1 MRLLVSCLLLMMTF
15 SGACWAKVD
24 LRTTKPLVIPEDKV
38 TPKITKEDVAKII
51 PLDIKKDESTGSVM
65 SRIAD
70 RGFNLWFNS
79 EFMKN
84 SALGR
89 AVEETQE
96 KLKTDVVVPAST
108 PHGVVHK
115 FSFRVEAFQALA
127 KMEYS
132 GWLKAAINYDAK
144 ASETDIQF
152 KDKVLDNKDLIV
164 SHKANKEQGLS
175 MIGLAWSW

>member
-1 MRLLVSCLLLMMTF
+1 MRLLVSCLLMMMSF

-51 PLDIKKDESTGSVM
+51 PLDIQSNESTGSVM

-70 RGFNLWFNS
+70 RGFNMWFNS
-79 EFMKN
+79 PVIKN
-84 SALGR
+84 SLLGR

-96 KLKTDVVVPAST
+96 KLKTDVVVPAAT
-108 PHGVVHK
+108 PRGVSHK

-127 KMEYS
+127 KVEYS
-132 GWLKAAINYDAK
+132 GWVKAAVNYDAK
-144 ASETDIQF
+144 ASATDIQF
-152 KDKVLDNKDLIV
+152 KDKVMNNKDLVV